1 MSKIDWLWI
10 PVSTVLIVLGYVV
23 VSLIT
28 MPLAGFM
35 RRRGVT
41 GVDVHKPERPVIPE
55 MGGSAV
61 IVGLVVCSIL
71 LVLLIPEH
79 FWVYLAFTFVI
90 IIAAAVGVIDAF
102 RPWNALL
109 KIALVAV
116 ASIPIILLGAYYSFP
131 EIPFIGPLRM
141 TILYPFVFAPLFV
154 TLVSNATNMFDV
166 LNGSMTGTSAIAA
179 VALFLASLILGRP
192 EVAIIYAL
200 IAACL
205 CGFYRYNRYPAKV
218 FSGDVGSLGVGAAF
232 AAAAIIGRMEFIT
245 IIALLPAMING
256 SIILSSV
263 GRLFERREIS
273 ARPTTLLE
281 DGRIAASRGGKAPIT
296 LTRLVVMSS
305 PLREDAV
312 VRHFFALNIFSGI
325 LAVATALFMV
335 M

>member
-1 MSKIDWLWI
+1 LDKIDWLWI
-10 PVSTVLIVLGYVV
+10 PLSAVPVVLGYVV
-23 VSLIT
+23 VRLIT

-61 IVGLVVCSIL
+61 VISLLVCSVL
-71 LVLLIPEH
+71 LVLLAPEH
-79 FWVYLAFTFVI
+79 FWGYIAFTFVI

-102 RPWNALL
+102 RPWDALL
-109 KIALVAV
+109 KVVLVAV
-116 ASIPIILLGAYYSFP
+116 ASIPIILLGAYSSFP
-131 EIPFIGPLRM
+131 ELPFIGPIRT
-141 TILYPFVFAPLFV
+141 TILYPLVFVPLFI

-179 VALFLASLILGRP
+179 VFLFLASLILGRY
-192 EVAIIYAL
+192 EVAIIYLL
-200 IAACL
+200 IAAGL

-245 IIALLPAMING
+245 IIALLPTMING
-256 SIILSSV
+256 AIILSSV
-263 GRLFERREIS
+263 GRLFERREIRK
-273 ARPTTLLE
+273 RPTIPLE
-281 DGRIAASRGGKAPIT
+281 DGRIAASRSSKAPIT
-296 LTRLVVMSS
+296 LTRLVVASS

-312 VRHFFALNIFSGI
+312 VQHFFVLNVFSGI
-325 LAVATALFMV
+325 LAAVTALFMV